1 MKNYFIS
8 RYGAI
13 RNVDFTEI
21 FERALINEVGD
32 KLAN

>member
-13 RNVDFTEI
+13 EDIDFADIIADVLKE
-21 FERALINEVGD
+21 ADSV
-32 KLAN
+32 